1 MRRLGF
7 LLLGGALIGALAFA
21 FRAPLAT
28 RLVEAVAHRRMAAD
42 PIAELPEG
50 MHVVLCGAGSPL
62 PDPLRSGPC
71 VAVVAGGQLFVVDA
85 GSGAARNL
93 LEMGLPP
100 GAAAAVFLTHFHSDH
115 IDGLG
120 ELGLQRWVGGTHRQP
135 LPLLGPPGVERVAR
149 GFDLAYALD
158 SSYRVAHHGDAVVPA
173 SGAGFRAQPFP
184 SPEPGS
190 AQVVWDRDGVR
201 VSAFRVDHPPID
213 PAVGYR
219 FDYRGR
225 SVVISGDSRKSA
237 EIERMA
243 REVDLLVHEALAP
256 QLVGIL
262 QRAAEAN
269 GLQARAKVMA
279 DILDYHASPV
289 EAAETAQ
296 GANARHLL
304 FYHVVPPL
312 LVPGMQA
319 AFLEGV
325 ADAYD
330 GGVSVGR
337 DGTQVWL
344 PPESTRIEVSGDS

>member
-1 MRRLGF
+1 MRRLAYVI
-7 LLLGGALIGALAFA
+7 LAAAVIGGVAYT

-28 RLVEAVAHRRMAAD
+28 KLVEAVAQRRMAAD
-42 PIAELPEG
+42 PIADLPEG

-85 GSGAARNL
+85 GAGAARNL

-120 ELGLQRWVGGTHRQP
+120 ELGLQRWVGGNHREP
-135 LPLLGPPGVERVAR
+135 LPLVGPPGVEQVAR
-149 GFDLAYALD
+149 GFDLAYTLD
-158 SSYRVAHHGDAVVPA
+158 SRYRVAHHGDAVVPA
-173 SGAGFRAQPFP
+173 SGAGFQARAFP
-184 SPEPGS
+184 SPELGS
-190 AQVVWDRDGVR
+190 ELRVWDDGGVR
-201 VSAFRVDHPPID
+201 VSAFRVEHPPID

-225 SVVISGDSRKSA
+225 SVVISGDTKKSA
-237 EIERMA
+237 EVERMA
-243 REVDLLVHEALAP
+243 RDVDLLVHEALSP

-269 GLQARAKVMA
+269 DMEARAKVMA

-296 GANARHLL
+296 SANAGHLL

-325 ADAYD
+325 TDAYS
-330 GGVSVGR
+330 GEVSVGR
-337 DGTQVWL
+337 DGTRVWL
-344 PPESTRIEVSGDS
+344 PPDSAVIEVSGDS